1 MRSDRLQKI
10 VAGMREAGV
19 DQMILSDPSTIYYL
33 TGSFVAPGLR
43 MLVLLLDSQGK
54 ATFYINALQSDY
66 AGLGEDIVWYQDS
79 QDPVKLLAQSVRE
92 NARVAVDKNW
102 SANFLLRLMAE
113 KKGDYCLSGQ
123 IVEG

>member
-1 MRSDRLQKI
+1 MISEKTSGTIEANLKIESVLANFARKIREIKKLAGKEQILRLPEPDGQRFAPQKGYSMRSDRLQKI

-54 ATFYINALQSDY
+54 A
-66 AGLGEDIVWYQDS
+66 
-79 QDPVKLLAQSVRE
+79 P
-92 NARVAVDKNW
+92 
-102 SANFLLRLMAE
+102 
-113 KKGDYCLSGQ
+113 
-123 IVEG
+123 